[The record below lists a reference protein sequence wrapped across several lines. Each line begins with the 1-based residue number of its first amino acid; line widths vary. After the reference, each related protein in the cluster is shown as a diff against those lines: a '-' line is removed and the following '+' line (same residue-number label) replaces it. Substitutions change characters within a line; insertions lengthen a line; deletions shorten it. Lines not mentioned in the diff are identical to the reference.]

1 MMKIVRSEERFN
13 LKEDW
18 LDARWHFSFGHYHD
32 PANIH
37 FGALRVFNDDRIA
50 PNGGFPPHPHAE
62 MEIVTYVLKGELEH
76 RDSMGHTSVLKGGG
90 VQRMSAGTG
99 VRHSEFNAS
108 GESTLHLNQIWL
120 FPAEKGLAP
129 SYEECQW
136 TEANRQGR
144 LLPIVSNDRKPG
156 TIHIHQDA
164 TFYVSQL
171 KAGES
176 VAHTIKSGRR
186 LYLFVIEGAATVNG
200 QALAGGDQA
209 RIQDESNLTIAAT
222 EQTELLLID
231 LA

>member
-1 MMKIVRSEERFN
+1 MKIIRSAERFN
-13 LKEDW
+13 LKQDW
-18 LDARWHFSFGHYHD
+18 LDAHWHFSFGNYHD

-37 FGALRVFNDDRIA
+37 FGALRVYNDDRIA
-50 PNGGFPPHPHAE
+50 PSGGFPPHPHAE
-62 MEIVTYVLKGELEH
+62 MEIVTYVLHGELEH

-108 GESTLHLNQIWL
+108 STEPLHLNQIWL
-120 FPAEKGLAP
+120 LPGEKGLAP
-129 SYEECQW
+129 SYEEVQW
-136 TEANRQGR
+136 TEADRQGR

-171 KAGES
+171 KAGEA
-176 VAHTIKSGRR
+176 VAHQTSAGRR
-186 LYLFVIEGAATVNG
+186 LYLFVIEGEARVNG
-200 QALAGGDQA
+200 ESLHGGDQA
-209 RIQDESNLTIAAT
+209 RIKDETGLTIEAVGA
-222 EQTELLLID
+222 TELLLID